1 MDLRA
6 EGGRRVNV
14 DVPVLLYHSIDADPG
29 PLERPYAV
37 SPAAFAKH
45 AETVATS
52 GRVALTVSELATAL
66 RGERELPG
74 RPVAVTFDDGYADNL
89 PAIVALLER
98 GLAATIYVTTGEIGG
113 HNRLTPPQL
122 DELAAFPGV
131 EIGAHSVHHP
141 RLDELPDAALA
152 EEIAASKQR
161 LEALTDHEIRSF
173 SYPYGSYDARV
184 REAVIAAGYESAV
197 AVKNAL
203 SHGRDDPFA
212 IARWTVTREVS
223 AERIAGVIE
232 GKGVRRAWS
241 RERLRTRAYRAARR
255 SRRRL
260 SRAVGV

>member
-1 MDLRA
+1 
-6 EGGRRVNV
+6 VNV
-14 DVPVLLYHSIDADPG
+14 DVPVLLYHSIDAHPG
-29 PLERPYAV
+29 ALERPYAV
-37 SPAAFAKH
+37 APSAFVGH
-45 AETVATS
+45 ANAVVTS
-52 GRVALTVSELATAL
+52 GRVSLTVSELAAAL
-66 RGERELPG
+66 RGERELPA
-74 RPVAVTFDDGYADNL
+74 RPVAVTFDDGYGDNL

-113 HNRLTPPQL
+113 RNRLTPSRL

-141 RLDELPDAALA
+141 RLDELDDAALA

-161 LEALTDHEIRSF
+161 LEALTGCEIRSF

-184 REAVIAAGYESAV
+184 RQAVIDAGYESAV

-203 SHGRDDPFA
+203 SHDSDDPFA
-212 IARWTVTREVS
+212 IARWSVTREVS
-223 AERIAGVIE
+223 AERIAAVIE
-232 GKGVRRAWS
+232 GEGVRRAWT
-241 RERLRTRAYRAARR
+241 RERFRTRAYRAARR